1 MRVSLR
7 LVGLT
12 TLAFA
17 ALAAS
22 PTAGQA
28 QGRQVVGTYTTVVN
42 SPQGGVKAVI
52 VLKKENGTLGGTLA
66 ADGFPTLPLS
76 LVTPSDTGVTI
87 QAETPDGGV
96 AVAMKFGA
104 ANKVTG
110 TVVYQGAEMG
120 FEGTFEPEGSAGAA
134 AGTPMNPTGEYNLKA
149 SEPLMGQADFPVQC
163 TISRSATGTLG
174 GTCGNEQGAA
184 PVGSVTVA
192 GNEVTMIGESPIGPF
207 KVVVTVSGA
216 MANGTITIGTESSKA
231 KGSFT
236 AK

>member
-7 LVGLT
+7 LAGLT
-12 TLAFA
+12 ALALA
-17 ALAAS
+17 ALATS
-22 PTAGQA
+22 PSVSQA
-28 QGRQVVGTYTTVVN
+28 QGRPVVGTYTTMVN

-52 VLKKENGTLGGTLA
+52 VIKKENGTLGGSLA

-76 LVTPSDTGVTI
+76 LVTPSDTGMTI
-87 QAETPDGGV
+87 QADTPDGGV
-96 AVAMKFGA
+96 SVAMKFGA

-120 FEGTFEPEGSAGAA
+120 FEGTFEPEGSVRTTAGA
-134 AGTPMNPTGEYNLKA
+134 PINPSGEYNLKA
-149 SEPLMGQADFPVQC
+149 SEPLMGQPDFPVQC
-163 TISRSATGTLG
+163 TITRSTTGAFA
-174 GTCGNEQGAA
+174 GTCGNEQGVA

-207 KVVVTVSGA
+207 RVVVTVSGA
-216 MANGTITIGTESSKA
+216 MASGTITIGTESSKA

>member
-7 LVGLT
+7 LAGLT
-12 TLAFA
+12 ALALA
-17 ALAAS
+17 ALATS
-22 PTAGQA
+22 PSVSQA
-28 QGRQVVGTYTTVVN
+28 QGRPVVGTYNTTVN
-42 SPQGGVKAVI
+42 SPQGAVKVAI
-52 VLKKENGTLGGTLA
+52 VLKKENGALGGTLS
-66 ADGFPTLPLS
+66 ADGFPTLPLTV
-76 LVTPSDTGVTI
+76 VTPSDTGITM
-87 QAETPDGGV
+87 QADTPDGGV
-96 AVAMKFGA
+96 SVAMKFGA

-120 FEGTFEPEGSAGAA
+120 FEGTFEPQGTAAMSAGA
-134 AGTPMNPTGEYNLKA
+134 PINPSGEYMLKA

-163 TISRSATGTLG
+163 TITRSATGAFA
-174 GTCGNEQGAA
+174 GTCGNEQGTA